1 MAILTLTQNW
11 GFSQTNKPVTNRIK
25 LGDGYSLDTFY
36 PDSYRE
42 EWSLTGNGLNASQMN
57 TYVTFLE
64 NCAGVEPFQW
74 RPLPTASYKNF
85 WCTSFSVVGEA
96 PDLWKIS
103 LTIQEAR

>member
-1 MAILTLTQNW
+1 MAILALNQNW

-42 EWSLTGNGLNASQMN
+42 EWSLTGNGLNDNEMN
-57 TYVTFLE
+57 NYIAFLE
-64 NCAGVEPFQW
+64 NHAGVVPFQW
-74 RPLPTASYKNF
+74 RPLSTAAYKDF
-85 WCTSFSVVGEA
+85 WCTSFSVIEEA
-96 PDLWKIS
+96 DSLWKIS